1 MEIDE
6 LKRLWA
12 ESNRGI
18 EVSLRLNSTLLTL
31 AHLRKAGARLR
42 WLSLEIAVELV
53 ADAIAVVAIGSF
65 IGAHLHEPRFL
76 VPAALLDLYA
86 IAIVV
91 AQARQLAEIGGVDYG
106 EPVVAIQTK
115 LERLRLRRI
124 RTTLWM
130 LLFAPLMWVP
140 MLIVVLRGVFG
151 IDVYAAGSA
160 WLAANA
166 LFGVAV
172 IPAAILLARRYRDRF
187 ARSTWMRGFADTIAG
202 RSLAAAIDSLA
213 AIRRFDA

>member
-1 MEIDE
+1 MEIE
-6 LKRLWA
+6 EVKRLWA
-12 ESNRGI
+12 ESNRKL
-18 EVSLRLNSTLLTL
+18 EASLRLNTALLTRGN
-31 AHLRKAGARLR
+31 LRKTGARLR
-42 WLSLEIAVELV
+42 WLSLEIAVELI
-53 ADAIAVVAIGSF
+53 ADAIAIVAIGIF

-76 VPAALLDLYA
+76 APAALLDLYA
-86 IAIVV
+86 IAIVI
-91 AQARQLAEIGGVDYG
+91 AQARQLAEIDGVDYG
-106 EPVVAIQTK
+106 GPVVAIQTK

-124 RTTLWM
+124 RTTLGI

-172 IPAAILLARRYRDRF
+172 IPAAFLLARRYGGRL
-187 ARSTWMRGFADTIAG
+187 AQSTWMRGFADAIAG

-213 AIRRFDA
+213 EIRRFEG